1 MAVLVWGNGHI
12 ENLNNARYVD
22 IYKDYMVIAYDPG
35 DLTKI
40 DFEKEYD
47 TTLTDEEIEI
57 LRNQIALV
65 MSDPHAIVDLHALI
79 LMAERRRSKNESE

>member
-12 ENLNNARYVD
+12 ENLNNARGIV

-35 DLTKI
+35 DISRI

-47 TTLTDEEIEI
+47 TTLTDEEIKI
-57 LRNQIALV
+57 LRNQIALI
-65 MSDPHAIVDLHALI
+65 MSNPQTVVDVHDLI
-79 LMAERRRSKNESE
+79 LVAKRRRSKNESE